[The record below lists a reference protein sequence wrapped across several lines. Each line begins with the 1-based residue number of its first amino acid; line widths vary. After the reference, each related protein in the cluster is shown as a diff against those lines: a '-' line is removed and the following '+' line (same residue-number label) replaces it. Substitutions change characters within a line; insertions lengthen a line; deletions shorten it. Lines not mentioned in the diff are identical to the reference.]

1 VRCELEDGTLSVG
14 TSGDDT
20 DYSFSVSQSPR
31 LPIIASPKMVHL
43 EVHKR
48 LEERTVS
55 RVVDGDNDARGEDN
69 LLPGL
74 ANVQNVD
81 TVGPGLPQVRL
92 HVHLEV
98 LAAEMAL
105 RSQEHLNVL
114 LGGVEDGG
122 EVGRSHVDGSGLYK
136 LVGIQRLSSCVRE
149 NWTTNFRDIRIVV
162 GGTSRKQTS
171 AITMSASAKPGAGDG
186 SAKDSRV
193 VAASE
198 CVASNAATDTSVVVP
213 AGADMYVQAIL
224 PTLLM
229 LTRSQLYPSPVNSAY
244 PSEPSPP
251 RRTST
256 PSRLNVR
263 RSASQTIPT

>member
-1 VRCELEDGTLSVG
+1 
-14 TSGDDT
+14 
-20 DYSFSVSQSPR
+20 
-31 LPIIASPKMVHL
+31 MVHL
-43 EVHKR
+43 EVRER

-74 ANVQNVD
+74 ANVQDVD

-149 NWTTNFRDIRIVV
+149 KWTTNFRDIRIVV
-162 GGTSRKQTS
+162 GETSRKQTG
-171 AITMSASAKPGAGDG
+171 AMTLSASAEPGAGDE
-186 SAKDSRV
+186 SAKDSR

-198 CVASNAATDTSVVVP
+198 CVASNAAADTSFVVP

-224 PTLLM
+224 CTLLM

-244 PSEPSPP
+244 PSARSPP
-251 RRTST
+251 RRTFT
-256 PSRLNVR
+256 PSRLNAR
-263 RSASQTIPT
+263 RSASRTIPT